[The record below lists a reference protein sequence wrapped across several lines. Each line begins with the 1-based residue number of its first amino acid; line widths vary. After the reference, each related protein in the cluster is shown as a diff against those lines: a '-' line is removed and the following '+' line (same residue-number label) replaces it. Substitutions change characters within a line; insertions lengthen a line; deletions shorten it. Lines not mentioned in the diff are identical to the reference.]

1 MMYERGK
8 SDSAVGATK
17 PANKAERS
25 AAELVEQRAGT
36 KGNADQQST
45 RRAQDRESVTQ
56 ALGRI
61 RQAAKQRKKEKFT
74 TLFHHISDELLR
86 LSFFEIKKD
95 AAPGVDG
102 LMWQDYEAGLD
113 RNIEDLH
120 DRVQRGAYRALPSR
134 RQYIPKPDGRQRPI
148 AIAALEDKI
157 VQRATAAV
165 LNTIYEEEF
174 LGFSYGFRP
183 KRNQHDAL
191 DALVVGI
198 TSTKVNWILEVDV
211 RSFLDRVSYCTQ
223 IHEAWLKRSGREQL
237 SLRRRPFLRP
247 RLTWMT
253 SMSPRLTRCHTVCRE
268 TPSRRMVWYMVRY
281 PSGASSATRLR
292 KSSVRRMRQGAPGV
306 SCSPAMMPSLSQ
318 R

>member
-45 RRAQDRESVTQ
+45 RRAQDRESVSQ

-74 TLFHHISDELLR
+74 TLFHHISVELLR

-120 DRVQRGAYRALPSR
+120 DRVQD
-134 RQYIPKPDGRQRPI
+134 PK
-148 AIAALEDKI
+148 
-157 VQRATAAV
+157 
-165 LNTIYEEEF
+165 YC
-174 LGFSYGFRP
+174 
-183 KRNQHDAL
+183 
-191 DALVVGI
+191 
-198 TSTKVNWILEVDV
+198 
-211 RSFLDRVSYCTQ
+211 RS
-223 IHEAWLKRSGREQL
+223 
-237 SLRRRPFLRP
+237 
-247 RLTWMT
+247 WM
-253 SMSPRLTRCHTVCRE
+253 
-268 TPSRRMVWYMVRY
+268 
-281 PSGASSATRLR
+281 
-292 KSSVRRMRQGAPGV
+292 
-306 SCSPAMMPSLSQ
+306 
-318 R
+318 